1 MLVVADGRS
10 EAVEEHLHRLGIHK
24 RHDECEGVVGSRL
37 DSCEDVGEREALV
50 AKPRRA
56 LASPPPDVAGAPLL
70 ADAGLVLEK
79 EADVLVFMRMLY
91 FSEQRRG
98 SF

>member
-1 MLVVADGRS
+1 
-10 EAVEEHLHRLGIHK
+10 
-24 RHDECEGVVGSRL
+24 
-37 DSCEDVGEREALV
+37 
-50 AKPRRA
+50 
-56 LASPPPDVAGAPLL
+56 VAGAPLL